1 MRIYVFYRNG
11 DIYNERHDAISA
23 KIVHEQMS
31 FRGIFP
37 YDINNDIQRGM
48 RIGCEDGAGIFQ
60 LFEVRKVKTNEPEH
74 IQEVTA
80 EHIVI
85 SELTDEHCGKQEWT
99 NITAGAALAPL
110 LTGTGWSIGTNTA
123 SNLSSGD
130 ISFGDVWNAT
140 RTIQSNWNVYIL
152 PRIEM
157 VTGRIIRKYLD
168 IMPAEGTWRGFRISL
183 EKNANVIGVTWDDSQ
198 LKTALYGYGQEK
210 DGVPLTFSGVTWAA
224 TDDHPAKPEG
234 QAYLED
240 PAATMNYGRNGRPRF
255 GFYQN
260 AGITDAA
267 TLLQKTWETLKTVR
281 VPDVTVNSTIA
292 DLYRLGYVD
301 VPIRLHDTALIEIRQ
316 NGPSGITLQKEI
328 IQYTEDLL
336 DPLQSSVVIGTYI
349 PNIIYINRETARRSG
364 AGRRGSGM
372 SQTPAE
378 YTAENNTVQ
387 IRIDSN
393 GLDSLCV
400 GIGAQLNPDGSLVVD
415 EQGNPVFIEGGEN
428 LFSRV
433 QQNKTNISLEVTNRQ
448 NADDILSGR
457 IDVNAGQIALKV
469 SKGDVATQLTVE
481 VGNVSI
487 SNGNLV
493 VSGYVTAAAFQAEQA
508 RFDNLVSGQ
517 SIATSIK
524 ATTLYGTNLSCSNL
538 TIDSRLGF
546 WSIPD
551 MGDATIDG
559 NAFSAS
565 QLKLDHYHKI
575 SMSESGGVVTVTT
588 GKAANTAQTA
598 TFNIAATQFYLDAVA
613 AAEQRGSSS
622 VRITDV
628 DGTDQGDPSSNV
640 NPASITA
647 TASNGAT
654 YTRSLYMTQGSWNSS
669 NQKAVNIRVGSTSG
683 NLIGRLWITAPAA
696 PAPTVGKPYIYNP
709 SQNRICAVC
718 VVNGQ
723 TYYGDY
729 HNASEYT

>member
-48 RIGCEDGAGIFQ
+48 RIGCEDGAGVFQ

-157 VTGRIIRKYLD
+157 VTGRIIHKYLD

-183 EKNANVIGVTWDDSQ
+183 EKNANVIGVTWDDSN

-210 DGVPLTFSGVTWAA
+210 DGVPLTFSGVTWTA

-240 PAATMNYGRNGRPRF
+240 PAATRNYGRNGRPRF

-364 AGRRGSGM
+364 AGRMGSGM

-378 YTAENNTVQ
+378 YTTENNTVQ

-393 GLDSLCV
+393 GLESLCV
-400 GIGAQLNPDGSLVVD
+400 GTGAQLNPDGSLVVD
-415 EQGNPVFIEGGEN
+415 PVTGNPVFIDGGEN
-428 LFSRV
+428 LFSRI
-433 QQNKTNISLEVTNRQ
+433 QQNKSNISLEVTNRQ

-487 SNGNLV
+487 LNGNLV
-493 VSGYVTAAAFQAEQA
+493 VDGYVTAAAFQAEQA

-517 SIATSIK
+517 SIATSIR

-613 AAEQRGSSS
+613 AAEANGIAIGESHFTLTTVYVATNGRYVTTVSGSSLPLS
-622 VRITDV
+622 NWGNYTLYYKDGEDYVIAANGQRQWYYRDNNY
-628 DGTDQGDPSSNV
+628 GTDYYQSGGRHYYYD
-640 NPASITA
+640 SIA
-647 TASNGAT
+647 ES
-654 YTRSLYMTQGSWNSS
+654 YYV
-669 NQKAVNIRVGSTSG
+669 KTS
-683 NLIGRLWITAPAA
+683 
-696 PAPTVGKPYIYNP
+696 
-709 SQNRICAVC
+709 
-718 VVNGQ
+718 
-723 TYYGDY
+723 
-729 HNASEYT
+729 